1 MSAARKLRRSI
12 TRHATTTRGDRLDR
26 IEATAPDHGDGKTAI
41 YSVRCCWWSS
51 DWSGG
56 RTDSGLPCCPYCRS
70 VLMQAPLDKFI
81 ASARTNAEHYG
92 PRGLAAFAAAH
103 NAPCHRTWEEYQ

>member
-1 MSAARKLRRSI
+1 MSGVRSI
-12 TRHATTTRGDRLDR
+12 RRAMARHADATRSDRLDR
-26 IEATAPDHGDGKTAI
+26 IESAAPDHGEGKTSI

-51 DWSGG
+51 DWSAG
-56 RTDSGLPCCPYCRS
+56 RTESGLPCCPHCGS
-70 VLMQAPLDKFI
+70 VLMQAPLAAFV
-81 ASARTNAEHYG
+81 ANARKNADHYG